1 VAQRCAEGWLERQK
15 VLEELFAA
23 GGEDGFGVELD
34 AFEFGATV
42 ADAHDD
48 AVVGFGGDG
57 EFARQRFAVDDE
69 RVVARGGERV
79 GEFTEDAFCVVMDG
93 TGFTVEEFG
102 RANDFPAECR
112 AYGLMAETHT

>member
-1 VAQRCAEGWLERQK
+1 MTRRSWLERQE

-69 RVVARGGERV
+69 GVVARGGERV
-79 GEFTEDAFCVVMDG
+79 GEFAKDAFGVVMDG
-93 TGFTVEEFG
+93 AGFAVEEFG
-102 RANDFPAECR
+102 RANDFPTECR
-112 AYGLMAETHT
+112 ADGLMAETYT